1 MTNDFKGFK
10 HLLCVQSQIIE
21 ALTKLILN
29 GEEIRLTGTITDGQV
44 LMRVLDGDTHYWTN
58 RTPEFPEGPDIT
70 DKADKST
77 TLTGT
82 SPIQIDGGTSGDLSA
97 NRTIS
102 ILAATEEAA
111 GSLSAEDKVKLN
123 NVPDNTVQE
132 FEDINSAINVLA
144 TSINTLRPPIRIHLK
159 SGGSTGDVGTRIS
172 GLVAGVDYPTGWV
185 LTVGSTPTSLT
196 VTHNLGAELSGISVW
211 SIDQISG
218 KRQEMKG
225 DLGYVALY
233 SALDMNS
240 FEIDSLAGVPRELYI
255 YIKLY

>member
-1 MTNDFKGFK
+1 MGNDFKGFK

-44 LMRVLDGDTHYWTN
+44 FMRVLDGTTHYWTN

-82 SPIQIDGGTSGDLSA
+82 IPIQIDGEASGDLSA

-102 ILAATEEAA
+102 ILPATESAA

-123 NVPDNTVQE
+123 SVPGDTTQE
-132 FEDINSAINVLA
+132 LEDINNAINILA
-144 TSINTLRPPIRIHLK
+144 TSIDTLRPPIRIHLK
-159 SGGSTGDVGTRIS
+159 SGGSTGDVGTRIT